1 MWISAAEVK
10 FGVRSPPSV
19 SVAASAALPPKG
31 AGKERVKG
39 TLPFVLR
46 EPDPD
51 PDPDWFE
58 CKVLTV
64 EHNL

>member
-51 PDPDWFE
+51 WFE